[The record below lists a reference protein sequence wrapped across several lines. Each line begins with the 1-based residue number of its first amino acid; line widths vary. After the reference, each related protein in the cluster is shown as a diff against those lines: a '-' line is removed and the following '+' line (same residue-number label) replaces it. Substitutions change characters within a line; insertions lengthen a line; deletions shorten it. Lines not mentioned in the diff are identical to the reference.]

1 MSDHDSDGPGRPA
14 HPRFRWLMAFH
25 GCSAAGQTLGT
36 VAVVAVV
43 YRQTHDPTM
52 VSLVAGA
59 RLVPY
64 LLGSGLAGT
73 IADRHDRAAVLARST
88 LARLVL
94 CGALAVAVAV
104 GAGPWVLIGV
114 TLLLTAAGTFC
125 YPAVVAS
132 VPALVADEHLVAS
145 NAILTSIETAAFIVG
160 PALGGA
166 LLLVGSPSHALIVD
180 TVLFGLAALLLRP
193 VGALPATTV
202 VEAAPMSLLAAL
214 GDGVRTIAR
223 RRQVTAP
230 MTLVVV
236 VNLVYGSSLVALV
249 LVAEDRF
256 ASGGHGF
263 GVLSAAFGVGALIGV
278 VVASRVGSGPRPL
291 RTIAAATACA
301 GLPFAALAIGA
312 PAAVGVALVMFS
324 GAGSIVAEVMAV
336 TVVQRHVP
344 AAMTARVF
352 GLLDMV
358 IIGAIFAGST
368 VTPALIRTIGLPG
381 ALLLLGAGLPLVACT
396 VVLYYDPF
404 PATEPAFASRAGSG
418 LLGAEVD
425 GA

>member
-1 MSDHDSDGPGRPA
+1 
-14 HPRFRWLMAFH
+14 MAFH
-25 GCSAAGQTLGT
+25 GFSAAGQTLGT

-52 VSLVAGA
+52 VSLVAAA

-73 IADRHDRAAVLARST
+73 IADRHDRASVLARST
-88 LARLVL
+88 LARLAL
-94 CGALAVAVAV
+94 CSALAVAVAA
-104 GAGPWVLIGV
+104 GAGPWVLIGM
-114 TLLLTAAGTFC
+114 TLVLTAAGTFC

-132 VPALVADEHLVAS
+132 VPQLVTDEDLVAS

-166 LLLVGSPSHALIVD
+166 LLLVGSPTHALVVD
-180 TVLFGLAALLLRP
+180 AGLFGVAALLLRP
-193 VGALPATTV
+193 VGTLPAPTLAGAT
-202 VEAAPMSLLAAL
+202 PTSLLAAL
-214 GDGVRTIAR
+214 ADGVRTIAH
-223 RRQVTAP
+223 RRQVAAP
-230 MTLVVV
+230 MALVVV

-278 VVASRVGSGPRPL
+278 AVAGRVGSGRRPL
-291 RTIAAATACA
+291 RATTAATACA

-312 PAAVGVALVMFS
+312 PATIGVLLVVIS
-324 GAGSIVAEVMAV
+324 GAGSIVAEVLAV
-336 TVVQRHVP
+336 TLVQRHVP

-368 VTPALIRTIGLPG
+368 VTPVLIGTIGLPA
-381 ALLLLGAGLPLVACT
+381 ALVLLGAGLPLVACT
-396 VVLYYDPF
+396 VVLHYDPF
-404 PATEPAFASRAGSG
+404 PASEPSLGARVGSG